1 MRARAL
7 ALALRCSAAGLAYK
21 CWIDLSDQLPLNFAA
36 MHATV
41 VREREEMLAAGVDV
55 GMIDRFAQ
63 NLPPRVKMA
72 ERGAFAWGIIAFKK
86 PEAGHE
92 GGPGGGEEGRGLQA
106 HHARDGEG
114 RRPDRRR

>member
-1 MRARAL
+1 VRARAL

-41 VREREEMLAAGVDV
+41 ERERDEMLAAGVDV

-86 PEAGHE
+86 PELGHE
-92 GGPGGGEEGRGLQA
+92 GDARGCTLS
-106 HHARDGEG
+106 
-114 RRPDRRR
+114 